1 MSAALRGLS
10 EGLQTGLQLG
20 STLRGIRQRRDL
32 ADESARYGITEGAYG
47 EDLNRN
53 IEQLR
58 EVQKGLDP
66 KAAAQYEPAIAE
78 LQRRAAMTQPDYS
91 VGSRGT
97 YDTREAASTAAAPM
111 RAQGLARVYERY
123 GDIDQADTLRER
135 AAEQL
140 QRNEDREF
148 LRFTRPLELESQQ
161 LNVAG
166 QRQAFKDQE
175 ALAKARQQLATAQ
188 EGGKPPTSDDIRRVA
203 NQTGANFGTLLNEQV
218 QALGYDATSAQ
229 ARLKRLQSDFSS
241 AAARGIPGI
250 NKFLADNF
258 DPNGD
263 DADTPQVT
271 QDKNGR
277 FVVTYGGRVLQ
288 QYGASKDALEL
299 SARILGVIQENPLE
313 VLRTLQELELRR
325 AQANRPSPIQQ
336 KLADFQELYGRK
348 PTEDEKAILVGLQG
362 RPGTD
367 RQPTESDITARARF
381 YLDNDRTGKLTPQ
394 EALTQARKDFG
405 LSSGVA
411 APESGVDRLIRLMQ
425 ERRAAEQNSDQS
437 AGSR

>member
-313 VLRTLQELELRR
+313 VLQTLQELELRKAQTEAAL
-325 AQANRPSPIQQ
+325 AQANRANREEPNFVEFVDTNNTVRLIDPSRLKRDAQGQPIMPEGLTRPTAKTSNKVQDVGIGKYFDAVQ
-336 KLADFQELYGRK
+336 MNPTMSGADKARLARSLGVFELVRQFD
-348 PTEDEKAILVGLQG
+348 PTIALPSL
-362 RPGTD
+362 
-367 RQPTESDITARARF
+367 
-381 YLDNDRTGKLTPQ
+381 PQ
-394 EALTQARKDFG
+394 EK
-405 LSSGVA
+405 
-411 APESGVDRLIRLMQ
+411 
-425 ERRAAEQNSDQS
+425 
-437 AGSR
+437 